1 MSFTLP
7 AHRLSDTI
15 RSATNFFFAR
25 VDSFDNSLSV
35 SARVGGCDVVPDLSR
50 SESAVTQQNVRKSFR
65 IRTYDKPRGEG
76 WSCSPAFHVLR
87 VFPAGSSLLQAGN
100 RGNRRSTCD
109 FRHLMRVL
117 PLQCNSLLL
126 AGRDG
131 SLLKITGWREKLCPT
146 RAYVPCALMIVA
158 VHPSGKAT
166 GLHPVQG

>member
-65 IRTYDKPRGEG
+65 IRTYDKPQGGGVVFQSRISRPPRLPSREVAITSRQPRKAPFNLRFSPFNARIAASMQFVASSWSG
-76 WSCSPAFHVLR
+76 W
-87 VFPAGSSLLQAGN
+87 
-100 RGNRRSTCD
+100 
-109 FRHLMRVL
+109 
-117 PLQCNSLLL
+117 
-126 AGRDG
+126 
-131 SLLKITGWREKLCPT
+131 
-146 RAYVPCALMIVA
+146 
-158 VHPSGKAT
+158 
-166 GLHPVQG
+166 